1 MDGMTSLTVLF
12 IFDSLSGASSTF
24 VKVSIYV
31 YLVSIALLAVALH
44 TFSMTFPLTTLK
56 FPDCSKS
63 SRFSRL
69 VVTLLVVVLLL
80 HGSMTRLC

>member
-1 MDGMTSLTVLF
+1 MSLTVLF

-31 YLVSIALLAVALH
+31 YLVSIVLLAVAHH

-56 FPDCSKS
+56 FADFSKLS
-63 SRFSRL
+63 SFSRL
-69 VVTLLVVVLLL
+69 VVTLLVLVLQ
-80 HGSMTRLC
+80 HD